1 MELDTSKRD
10 VAKSSPWGKVA
21 QPSAASA
28 SLSEIMSEQLAV
40 DLHDKYVFVFFSIKF
55 ISGFRQREKARKL
68 NLTKK
73 FYCSA

>member
-40 DLHDKYVFVFFSIKF
+40 DLHDKYVFVSFPLNSFQG
-55 ISGFRQREKARKL
+55 SGKEKRPE
-68 NLTKK
+68 N
-73 FYCSA
+73 

>member
-10 VAKSSPWGKVA
+10 VVKSSPWGKVA

-40 DLHDKYVFVFFSIKF
+40 DLHDKYVFVSFP
-55 ISGFRQREKARKL
+55 
-68 NLTKK
+68 
-73 FYCSA
+73 

>member
-10 VAKSSPWGKVA
+10 DAKSSPWGKVA

-40 DLHDKYVFVFFSIKF
+40 DLHDKYVFVSNPLNSVQAK
-55 ISGFRQREKARKL
+55 RKDQRNK
-68 NLTKK
+68 
-73 FYCSA
+73 